1 MISDGDLIA
10 SLSTKYPGYPTDIPK
25 DEDLIKEFILPFKAA
40 LDSVTLDVKNTN
52 DALIK
57 LRKDLA
63 EFIAD
68 DNDHKTRLKSLDTPE
83 KAAARAANIA
93 ACKKMIETVQTVFN
107 GLIKKQADA
116 AGEWAKAQGVIR
128 TWATAYRAKFKE
140 DADNLIKAFQYADRI
155 DKTLAVGDALI
166 IGMLTYHAV
175 ANGPKILQALAQGI
189 TAGLYGT
196 AKAAGEIIPG

>member
-1 MISDGDLIA
+1 MISESDLIA
-10 SLSTKYPGYPTDIPK
+10 SLSTKYPGYPQDIPR
-25 DEDLIKEFILPFKAA
+25 DNDIIKEFILPFKAS
-40 LDSVTLDVKNTN
+40 LDSVNLDLKNTN

-68 DNDHKTRLKSLDTPE
+68 DNDHKTRLKNLDTPE

-107 GLIKKQADA
+107 ALVKKQADA
-116 AGEWAKAQGVIR
+116 AGEWAKAQNVIR
-128 TWATAYRAKFKE
+128 TWAGAYRAKFKE
-140 DADNLIKAFQYADRI
+140 DAEQLLATFRYADRI
-155 DKTLAVGDALI
+155 DKTLAIGDALLV
-166 IGMLTYHAV
+166 GMLTYHAV

-196 AKAAGEIIPG
+196 AKTAGEIIPG